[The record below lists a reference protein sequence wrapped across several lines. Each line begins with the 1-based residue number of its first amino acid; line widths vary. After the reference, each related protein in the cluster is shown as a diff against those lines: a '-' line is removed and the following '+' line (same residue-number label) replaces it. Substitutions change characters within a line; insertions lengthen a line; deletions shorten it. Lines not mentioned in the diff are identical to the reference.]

1 MMREGFLMMKTIRN
15 RAVYPANVAFMPAL
29 TPLEAA
35 VIPARIKESYGTLSM
50 IRHAYEAGDAAARWS
65 QRAKI
70 CVR

>member
-1 MMREGFLMMKTIRN
+1 MMREGFLMMKTMRN
-15 RAVYPANVAFMPAL
+15 REVYPANVVFMPAL

-35 VIPARIKESYGTLSM
+35 VIPAREKESYGTLGM
-50 IRHAYEAGDAAARWS
+50 IRHAYEAGDAVCRGV

>member
-1 MMREGFLMMKTIRN
+1 MREGSLVIKMMMKTASDCAEVIF
-15 RAVYPANVAFMPAL
+15 VPAL

-35 VIPARIKESYGTLSM
+35 VLPAREKETYGTLSM
-50 IRHAYEAGDAAARWS
+50 VRRAYEAGDAAYRWP

>member
-1 MMREGFLMMKTIRN
+1 MMREGFLMMKTMRN
-15 RAVYPANVAFMPAL
+15 RAVYSANVVFMPAL

-35 VIPARIKESYGTLSM
+35 VIPAREKESYGTLGM
-50 IRHAYEAGDAAARWS
+50 IRRAYEAGDAADRGF

>member
-1 MMREGFLMMKTIRN
+1 MIKMMPKTEAD
-15 RAVYPANVAFMPAL
+15 RAEVIFVPAL

-35 VIPARIKESYGTLSM
+35 VLPAREKETYGTLSM
-50 IRHAYEAGDAAARWS
+50 VRRAYEAGDAACRCS

>member
-1 MMREGFLMMKTIRN
+1 MMREGFLMMKTMCN
-15 RAVYPANVAFMPAL
+15 RENYPANVVFMPAL

-35 VIPARIKESYGTLSM
+35 VLPARDKESYGTLGM
-50 IRHAYEAGDAAARWS
+50 IRRAYEAGDAADRWS